1 MKKISTIL
9 VFLLGTSFFA
19 SAQETLW
26 TGETT
31 PEAIT
36 YYDIVGWAKT
46 DAAIVGKYV
55 NFGTAEAIS
64 YSSIVDNPEKAGIN
78 KSNKA
83 LILKSL
89 MGKSW
94 WPDFFLFSLGAPV
107 SITSNNRYLHIFH
120 YRQNLNQGYSVNI
133 NKETPWEDPDKGT
146 KRFDGNLSK
155 AGQWEDIVIDLLW
168 FMDNAEP
175 LNQICILMDKNWG
188 GGAEDP
194 TDYYF
199 DEVVLNN
206 DPIQRGVT
214 NLLTG
219 EKTPE
224 AIAYYDFVEWA
235 IADAGKIPAWYV
247 DFGGGTYTTFV
258 DNPEQAGINKTAKSL
273 YMATTTGV
281 DWWGNFL
288 NFRLGTPITI
298 TEDTRYLHMF
308 HYREILN
315 NGWSVSL
322 NVNEPLQDA
331 DKGKLR
337 FDGNNSATGKWE
349 DIVVDLKYLIDNS
362 IPLEKMCI
370 IVDKDW
376 DGPRDNP
383 ATKYYFDEIVL
394 NNDPLQRGVTILTGT
409 DLLNCQDQSQIG
421 ALTFD
426 TQNAT
431 NTYEII
437 DNPFTTSTVDSDGK
451 VLKFHKSVDASWWQ
465 GMKVSFPGIHMI
477 TYGEKQYLHVF
488 VRTDTICN
496 IQLHMIDNA
505 DVEHTE
511 LFLYPKDEIDGEWF
525 DLVWDLSSYIA
536 VKAIT
541 VRFDVQMDENQ
552 NWINGTPARDF
563 YMDDVI
569 LDANPDQRENT
580 SSIGI
585 EPLKMPEMLVYSMD
599 KTIYFSLPNASRA
612 YVYDLLGRNVV
623 SQTLNGGSDLN
634 AISVPDNGIYILK
647 VGTKDG
653 KVSTVKIFVK

>member
-36 YYDIVGWAKT
+36 YYDMVGWTKT
-46 DAAIVGKYV
+46 DPGLAGKYF

-64 YSSIVDNPEKAGIN
+64 YSSIVDNPQKTGMN

-94 WPDFFLFSLGAPV
+94 WPDFFLFSLAAPV
-107 SITSNNRYLHIFH
+107 SITSTNRYLHILH

-133 NKETPWEDPDKGT
+133 NKQQTWEDADKGT
-146 KRFDGNLSK
+146 KRFDGNLEK
-155 AGQWEDIVIDLLW
+155 ASQWEDIVIDLVW
-168 FMDNAEP
+168 FKDNAES
-175 LNQICILMDKNWG
+175 LKEICVLMDKNWG

-224 AIAYYDFVEWA
+224 AITYYDFVEWA
-235 IADAGKIPAWYV
+235 IADAAQIPAWYV
-247 DFGGGTYTTFV
+247 DFGGGKYTTFV
-258 DNPEQAGINKTAKSL
+258 DNPETAGINKTAKSL
-273 YMATTTGV
+273 YMATTKGV

-349 DIVVDLKYLIDNS
+349 DIVIDLKYLIDNS
-362 IPLEKMCI
+362 VPLEKMCI

-394 NNDPLQRGVTILTGT
+394 SNDPLQRGVTILAGT
-409 DLLNCQDQSQIG
+409 DLLNCQDQSQID

-511 LFLYPKDEIDGEWF
+511 MFVYPKDEIDGDWF

-541 VRFDVQMDENQ
+541 VRFDVRVDASQ
-552 NWINGTPARDF
+552 NWINNTPARDF
-563 YMDDVI
+563 YMDDVT

-585 EPLKMPEMLVYSMD
+585 ELSKMAEMLVYSMN

-612 YVYDLLGRNVV
+612 YIYDLSGRNVV